1 VNTPRGKA
9 TIQTESTVAV
19 DAATY
24 HHGTA
29 AGVNLARP
37 IGEQSRY
44 SAGIRLR
51 VKFFLGELLGL
62 LFIALSTAYIFV
74 IPARLVKRGEVRSL
88 MFRAAKRTIDIFGAL
103 AGLLLTLPF
112 WIIIPILMRLDSKG
126 PVFYTQVR
134 VGVNRRVRNRRY
146 YQRAQTGEHRVGD
159 RRREDHLGRPFK
171 VIKFRTMIANAE
183 KVSGPVWATKN
194 DPRIT
199 RLGAILRKTRLDE
212 VPQFLNILKGD
223 MSLVGP
229 RPERPVFVRDL
240 SGKVDN
246 YTHRLR
252 VKPGLTGLAQI
263 ENGYD
268 SSLTSVVDKVGFD
281 LQYIRDWSLFADI
294 KIILKTFLVV
304 VTGRG
309 AC

>member
-1 VNTPRGKA
+1 M
-9 TIQTESTVAV
+9 
-19 DAATY
+19 
-24 HHGTA
+24 
-29 AGVNLARP
+29 
-37 IGEQSRY
+37 
-44 SAGIRLR
+44 
-51 VKFFLGELLGL
+51 
-62 LFIALSTAYIFV
+62 STAYIFV
-74 IPARLVKRGEVRSL
+74 IPARLVKRGEVRAL
-88 MFRAAKRTIDIFGAL
+88 MFRVVKRTIDIIGAL
-103 AGLLLTLPF
+103 VGMILTLPF
-112 WIIIPILMRLDSKG
+112 WIILPILMRLDSPG
-126 PVFYTQVR
+126 SVFYTQVR
-134 VGVNRRVRNRRY
+134 VGVNRRVRDRRY
-146 YQRAQTGEHRVGD
+146 YHRAHSGEHRIGD
-159 RRREDHLGRPFK
+159 RRREDHLGRPFR
-171 VIKFRTMIANAE
+171 VIKFRTMIRNAE

-246 YTHRLR
+246 YAHRLQ
-252 VKPGLTGLAQI
+252 VKPGLTGLAQV

-268 SSLTSVVDKVGFD
+268 SSLTSVVDKVRFD